1 MHLLYI
7 LLILLLVTRVF
18 GELAVRLKQPALVG
32 ELTSGILLGIV
43 IQQWPGAIPFLA
55 DLTENEVFQALTDLG
70 VFFLMLLAGLE
81 MRPKDIVNASG
92 RSILI
97 AVCGLVLPL
106 ATGFGLAWIFIP
118 ESNVKVAQSAFIGTA
133 LAITAV
139 PVAVRVLMDLGQLD
153 TRAGKTIVSAAV
165 FDDVL
170 SLVILA
176 VLVALINTGELPDT
190 SGILALAGG
199 VVGFFVVTA
208 FVGVYLMPRVAPVI
222 DRLRSDEL
230 DFTLLLVIGF
240 AFAVLAERL
249 GLHFILG
256 AFMAGLFFRRR
267 TVDEGTYSS
276 VRERVSGVTSGFL
289 GPLFFASIGI
299 HLQLDAVTAAPLFLV
314 LLIAAAFV
322 TKLLGAGV
330 PAYFSGMP
338 ARASLAVGMA
348 MSSRGAVELII
359 ADVALE
365 AGLFD
370 RPDPTP
376 GIVEA
381 LFSSVVIVAI
391 LTTLMVPIF
400 LRFIVPEGM
409 ESVPPGVEEEVEE
422 ELEEGM
428 S

>member
-7 LLILLLVTRVF
+7 LLVLLLVTRVF
-18 GELAVRLKQPALVG
+18 GELAVRLRQPALVG
-32 ELTSGILLGIV
+32 ELTSGILLGILA
-43 IQQWPGAIPFLA
+43 QQWPSTFPVLA
-55 DLTENEVFQALTDLG
+55 ELDQNEVFTALTDLG
-70 VFFLMLLAGLE
+70 VFFLMLLAGVE
-81 MRPKDIVNASG
+81 MRPKEIVNASQ
-92 RSILI
+92 RSVVI
-97 AVCGLVLPL
+97 ALSGLVLPL
-106 ATGFGLAWIFIP
+106 ATGFGLAWLFLP
-118 ESNVKVAQSAFIGTA
+118 DSDVKVAQAAFVGTA

-153 TRAGKTIVSAAV
+153 TEAGRTIVSAAV

-176 VLVALINTGELPDT
+176 VLVALMNTGELPDIA
-190 SGILALAGG
+190 GILELVGG
-199 VVGFFVVTA
+199 IVAFFAVTIAVGA
-208 FVGVYLMPRVAPVI
+208 WLLPRIAPVI

-230 DFTLLLVIGF
+230 DFTLLLVMGF
-240 AFAVLAERL
+240 AFAILAERL

-267 TVDEGTYSS
+267 TIDEGTYAS

-289 GPLFFASIGI
+289 GPLFFASIGL
-299 HLQLDAVTAAPLFLV
+299 HLQIDAVTAAPVFLV
-314 LLIAAAFV
+314 LLVGAAFV

-330 PAYFSGMP
+330 PAYLGGMP
-338 ARASLAVGMA
+338 GKASLAVGLA

-370 RPDPTP
+370 RPEPTP
-376 GIVEA
+376 SIVDA

-391 LTTLMVPIF
+391 VTTLMVPVL
-400 LRFIVPEGM
+400 LRFIVPEGR
-409 ESVPPGVEEEVEE
+409 EEVPPDVEED
-422 ELEEGM
+422 LEEGIT
-428 S
+428 

>member
-7 LLILLLVTRVF
+7 LLVLLLVTRVF

-43 IQQWPGAIPFLA
+43 AQHWPATFPVLA
-55 DLTENEVFQALTDLG
+55 ELDQNEVFTSLTDLG
-70 VFFLMLLAGLE
+70 VFFLMLLAGVE
-81 MRPKDIVNASG
+81 MRPKDIVNASQ
-92 RSILI
+92 RSVVI
-97 AVCGLVLPL
+97 AICGLVVPL
-106 ATGFGLAWIFIP
+106 GTGFGLAWIFLP
-118 ESNVKVAQSAFIGTA
+118 ESSVKVAQSAFVGTA

-153 TRAGKTIVSAAV
+153 TRAGRTIVSAAV

-170 SLVILA
+170 SLIILA
-176 VLVALINTGELPDT
+176 VLVALINTGELPGT
-190 SGILALAGG
+190 AGILELVGG
-199 VVGFFVVTA
+199 IVGFFVVTVA
-208 FVGVYLMPRVAPVI
+208 VGAYLLPRIAPII

-230 DFTLLLVIGF
+230 DFTLLLVMGF
-240 AFAVLAERL
+240 AFAILAERL

-267 TVDEGTYSS
+267 TIDEGTYAS

-289 GPLFFASIGI
+289 GPLFFASIGL
-299 HLQLDAVTAAPLFLV
+299 HLQVDAVTAAPLFLF
-314 LLIAAAFV
+314 LLVAAAFA
-322 TKLLGAGV
+322 TKLVGAGI
-330 PAYFSGMP
+330 PAYLGGMP
-338 ARASLAVGMA
+338 GRTSVAVGLA

-370 RPDPTP
+370 QPDPTP
-376 GIVEA
+376 SIVDA

-391 LTTLMVPIF
+391 TTTLMVPVF
-400 LRFIVPEGM
+400 LRFIVPEGRD
-409 ESVPPGVEEEVEE
+409 EVPPDVEE
-422 ELEEGM
+422 ELEEGIT
-428 S
+428 

>member
-7 LLILLLVTRVF
+7 LLVLLLVTRVF

-32 ELTSGILLGIV
+32 ELTSGILLGILA
-43 IQQWPGAIPFLA
+43 QQWPSTFPVLA
-55 DLTENEVFQALTDLG
+55 ELDQNEVFTALTDLG
-70 VFFLMLLAGLE
+70 VFFLMLLAGVE
-81 MRPKDIVNASG
+81 MRPKDIVDASR
-92 RSILI
+92 RSVVI
-97 AVCGLVLPL
+97 AIGGLLLPL
-106 ATGFGLAWIFIP
+106 AVGFGLAWLFLP
-118 ESNVKVAQSAFIGTA
+118 ASNVRVAQSAFIGTA

-153 TRAGKTIVSAAV
+153 TEAGRTIVSAAV

-176 VLVALINTGELPDT
+176 VLVALMNTGELPDT
-190 SGILALAGG
+190 AGILELAGG
-199 VVGFFVVTA
+199 IVAFFGVTVAVGA
-208 FVGVYLMPRVAPVI
+208 YLLPRIAPII

-230 DFTLLLVIGF
+230 DFTLLLVMGF
-240 AFAVLAERL
+240 AFAILAERL

-267 TVDEGTYSS
+267 TIDEGTYAS

-289 GPLFFASIGI
+289 GPLFFASIGL
-299 HLQLDAVTAAPLFLV
+299 HLQIDAVTAAPVFLV
-314 LLIAAAFV
+314 LLVVAAFA

-330 PAYFSGMP
+330 PAYLGGMP
-338 ARASLAVGMA
+338 GRASLAVGLA

-376 GIVEA
+376 PIVDA

-391 LTTLMVPIF
+391 VTTLMVPVL
-400 LRFIVPEGM
+400 LRFIVPESRD
-409 ESVPPGVEEEVEE
+409 EVPPEAHE
-422 ELEEGM
+422 ELEEGIT
-428 S
+428 